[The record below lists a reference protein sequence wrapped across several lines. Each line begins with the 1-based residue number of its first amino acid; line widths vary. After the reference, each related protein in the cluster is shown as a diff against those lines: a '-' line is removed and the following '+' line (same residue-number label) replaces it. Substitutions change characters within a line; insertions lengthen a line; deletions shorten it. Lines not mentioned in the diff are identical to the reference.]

1 MNNTNILI
9 SESNGFSPKALDLLR
24 SVAHVALADLDRD
37 GLKSALED
45 TDILWVRLRNQI
57 DDGILEHAPRLK
69 LVASATTGLTHIDK
83 AALAERGITL
93 VSLAGEGNLLR
104 DVRATAEHALGLMLA
119 LIRHIPQAHKH
130 VTEGG
135 WDRDAF
141 LGSEL
146 FGKTVGVIG
155 YGRLGRLVAGYLLT
169 FGCEVIAADP
179 AALPGTLDPGVTLVS
194 LHQLLRRAD
203 IVTVHVNLCEA
214 NHGFLG
220 EPHFECMKLG
230 SYFIN
235 TSRGELLDE
244 AALLH
249 ALETNSI
256 AGAAL
261 DVLCHETSLGMGTSQ
276 LVRYAAAHD
285 NLLITPHIGGCTVE
299 SMEKT
304 EYLLAQK
311 LHHYLTSRLSGPFL
325 AKRNG
330 AAALPLQA

>member
-9 SESNGFSPKALDLLR
+9 SESTGFSPKALDLLR
-24 SVAHVALADLDRD
+24 SVAHVALADLDRE

-69 LVASATTGLTHIDK
+69 LVASATTGLTHIDR
-83 AALAERGITL
+83 AALSQRGITL

-135 WDRDAF
+135 WNRDVF

-155 YGRLGRLVAGYLLT
+155 YGRLGRLVAGYLLG
-169 FGCEVIAADP
+169 FGCDVITADP
-179 AALPGTLDPGVTLVS
+179 AALPGTLDSRVTLVS
-194 LHQLLRRAD
+194 LNQLLRRAD
-203 IVTVHVNLCEA
+203 IVTVHVNLSEA

-220 EPHFECMKLG
+220 EPHFERMKTG

-235 TSRGELLDE
+235 TSRGELIDE
-244 AALLH
+244 AALLN
-249 ALETNSI
+249 ALESKRI

-261 DVLCHETSLGMGTSQ
+261 DVLCRETSLGMAASP
-276 LVRYAAAHD
+276 LVRYAAVHD
-285 NLLITPHIGGCTVE
+285 NLLITPHVGGCTVE

-304 EYLLAQK
+304 ECLLAQK
-311 LHHYLTSRLSGPFL
+311 LHHYLTSRLGGPFL
-325 AKRNG
+325 AKRD
-330 AAALPLQA
+330 AATTAALQA